1 MKSSRTGPWIS
12 IMAILSELQRFPN
25 SAAAYLVKG
34 RLAQEGIEATVRRG
48 SRYQAMGGSGYVVSV
63 PSEQLARAREILDST
78 NPEVDLDEYVDK
90 NNTSFRR
97 CPQCRSVMIHREA
110 LAGGKRIFVYGTLGL
125 GLPLVVKPFR
135 CKKCGHHWNAR

>member
-1 MKSSRTGPWIS
+1 
-12 IMAILSELQRFPN
+12 MAEHSELQRFPN

-34 RLAQEGIEATVRRG
+34 RLAQDGIEATVRRG

-63 PSEQLARAREILDST
+63 HPDQLGRAREILDST

-97 CPQCRSVMIHREA
+97 CPQCRSVMIQRQA
-110 LAGGKRIFVYGTLGL
+110 LTGAKQLLVYATLGL
-125 GLPLVVKPFR
+125 GLLFVVKPFR
-135 CKKCGHHWNAR
+135 CKKCGHCWEAR

>member
-1 MKSSRTGPWIS
+1 
-12 IMAILSELQRFPN
+12 MAEYSELQRFPN

-34 RLAQEGIEATVRRG
+34 RLAQDGIEATVRRG

-63 PSEQLARAREILDST
+63 HPDQLARARAILDST

-97 CPQCRSVMIHREA
+97 CPQCRSVMVQREA
-110 LAGGKRIFVYGTLGL
+110 LASPQKFLVYTTLGL
-125 GLPLVVKPFR
+125 GFFFVTKPFR
-135 CKKCGHHWNAR
+135 CKKCGHRWEAR

>member
-1 MKSSRTGPWIS
+1 
-12 IMAILSELQRFPN
+12 MAEHSELQRFPN

-34 RLAQEGIEATVRRG
+34 RLAQDGIEATVRRG

-63 PSEQLARAREILDST
+63 HPDQLARAREILDST

-97 CPQCRSVMIHREA
+97 CPQCRSVMVQRQA
-110 LAGGKRIFVYGTLGL
+110 VTGTRQFLVYATLGL
-125 GLPLVVKPFR
+125 GLLLVVKPFR
-135 CKKCGHHWNAR
+135 CKKCGHRWEAR